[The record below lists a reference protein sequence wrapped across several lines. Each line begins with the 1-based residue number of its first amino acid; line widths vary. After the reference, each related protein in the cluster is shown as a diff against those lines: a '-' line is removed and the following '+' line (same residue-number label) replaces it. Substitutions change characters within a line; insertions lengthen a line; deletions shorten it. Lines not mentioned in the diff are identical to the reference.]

1 MSGDQTTAEKNET
14 QGSSWAKLS
23 LVALGVVYGDIG
35 TSPLYALR
43 ECFRADHAIAASQDH
58 VLGVLSLIF
67 WALAIVIST
76 KYLIFILQADNEGEG
91 GILALAALVSPSESN
106 SEYRRWAIFTLGLL
120 GGSLLYADG
129 MITPAISVLSAIEGL
144 EIAAP
149 ALDSYVEP
157 ITIAILVGLFLFQS
171 RGTASVGTIFG
182 PIMLIWFFT
191 LAGLGILHL
200 VQAPQV
206 LTAINPIYGIRLLFE
221 NQLTGFLVLGS
232 VFLVVTGGEALYAD
246 MGHFGKQPIRIS
258 WYWVVLP
265 SLLLNYFG
273 QGAFLLRHPEGFT
286 NPFYLMAPG
295 WALYPLVVLATLA
308 TVIASQAVIT
318 GAFSLTLQAV
328 QLGYSPRMT
337 IRHTSAEQ
345 IGQIYIPLINWV
357 LMFACIGLVLG
368 FRSSDNLAAAYG
380 VAVTI
385 TMVITT
391 VLFFLL
397 TRMRWNWS
405 LPAALTVSGIF
416 LAVDLAFLAANLFKI
431 SNGGWFPLLV
441 AAGAYTLM
449 STWMSGQRLL
459 ARRIRERA
467 LSVELYIADLM
478 NDPPVRVPGIAIFL
492 TSNPIGT
499 PPALRHNVRHNKVLH
514 EQVVFLTVSTAGV
527 PHVRLAKRVEYEEI
541 GEGFHRIMV
550 SYGFMDTPNIPL
562 TLATLP
568 SDKLNLQSEDVTYY
582 LGTERLLATAR
593 PGLAIWRERLFAW
606 MARNSQPATAYFSLP
621 PDQVV
626 EIGSQ
631 VEL

>member
-1 MSGDQTTAEKNET
+1 MTDEQASTDKDEHKG
-14 QGSSWAKLS
+14 SWAKLS

-35 TSPLYALR
+35 TSPLYAMR
-43 ECFRADHAIAASQDH
+43 ECFQAEHAVAASHDH

-91 GILALAALVSPSESN
+91 GILALAALVSSN
-106 SEYRRWAIFTLGLL
+106 DTQNEYRRWVIFTLGLL

-129 MITPAISVLSAIEGL
+129 MITPAISVLSAVEGIEV
-144 EIAAP
+144 ATP
-149 ALDSYVEP
+149 ALDHFVEP
-157 ITIAILVGLFLFQS
+157 ITIAILIGLFLFQK
-171 RGTASVGTIFG
+171 RGTASVGTVFG
-182 PIMLIWFFT
+182 PVMMIWFAV
-191 LAGLGILHL
+191 LAGMGIFQLI
-200 VQAPQV
+200 QAPQV
-206 LTAINPIYGIRLLFE
+206 LTAINPVYAIRMLSE
-221 NQLTGFLVLGS
+221 NGLAGYLVLGS

-258 WYWVVLP
+258 WYYVVLP

-273 QGAFLLRHPEGFT
+273 QGAFLLRNPEGAV

-295 WALYPLVVLATLA
+295 WALYPLVLLSTIA

-318 GAFSLTLQAV
+318 GAYSLTLQAI
-328 QLGYSPRMT
+328 QLGYSPRTT

-345 IGQIYIPLINWV
+345 IGQIYIPLINWT

-368 FRSSDNLAAAYG
+368 FRSSNNLAAAYG

-397 TRMRWNWS
+397 TRMRWNWP
-405 LPAALTVSGIF
+405 LPLALTVSGIF
-416 LAVDLAFLAANLFKI
+416 LVVDLSFLGANLFKI

-441 AAGAYTLM
+441 AGAAYTLM

-467 LSVELYIADLM
+467 LSVELFIADLM
-478 NDPPVRVPGIAIFL
+478 NDPPRRVPGIAVFM
-492 TSNPIGT
+492 TGNPVGT
-499 PPALRHNVRHNKVLH
+499 PPALRRNVRHNKVLH
-514 EQVVFLTVSTAGV
+514 EQVVFLTVTTASV
-527 PHVRLAKRVEYEEI
+527 PHVRLAKRVEFEEI
-541 GEGFHRIMV
+541 GEGFFRIQI
-550 SYGFMDTPNIPL
+550 SYGFMDSPHIPL
-562 TLATLP
+562 TLATIP
-568 SDKLNLQSEDVTYY
+568 TDQLNLQGEDVTYF
-582 LGTERLLATAR
+582 LGTERLLATER
-593 PGLAIWRERLFAW
+593 PGMAMWRERLFAW
-606 MARNSQPATAYFSLP
+606 MARNAQPATAYFYLP
-621 PDQVV
+621 PDQVI